1 MTRHLIHIGYPKA
14 GSTFLQAWFERHP
27 ELRYITGGLGGFHDV
42 WQVARSFDET
52 YQYYVTSFEGL
63 STPDKSAGGIKL
75 AYGGAEPYDDD
86 RRKEKQAR
94 LCSVLKSLFPHSRI
108 LIVTRG
114 FKGLIVSGYSQIVR
128 MGGRVHLGE
137 MCRQF
142 AIGLQDDSYNY
153 YDFDYLLRL
162 YGEAFGEENLIVLPY
177 ELLRDDQEKFISVLE
192 GRLGLRHVEIKLG
205 RVNPSLSPE
214 ELYWYPVISRLVSAG
229 ASRLGPVWFPKVY
242 RRYVGLTLD
251 NRLRLLIRLLRL
263 LKPDKKITDAD
274 FPVEIMSHFE
284 GKATRLKADPLY
296 APYAAEYLLDEGA
309 TAKLSTTAPH
319 GSA

>member
-27 ELRYITGGLGGFHDV
+27 ELRYITGGLAGFHNV
-42 WQVARSFDET
+42 WQVAQSFDET
-52 YQYYVTSFEGL
+52 YEYYVTSYEGL
-63 STPDKSAGGIKL
+63 STPHKSAGGVEL
-75 AYGGAEPYDDD
+75 AYGGAEPFDDE

-94 LCSVLKSLFPHSRI
+94 LCAVLKSLFPHSRI
-108 LIVTRG
+108 LVVTRG

-128 MGGRVHLGE
+128 TGGRVHLGE
-137 MCRQF
+137 MCRQL
-142 AIGLQDDSYNY
+142 AIGLQDESYNY
-153 YDFDYLLRL
+153 YDFDYVLGL
-162 YGEAFGEENLIVLPY
+162 YAGAFGEENLIVLPY
-177 ELLRDDQEKFISVLE
+177 ELLRDDQGRFVSVLE
-192 GRLGLRHVEIKLG
+192 GRLGLRHAEIALG

-214 ELYWYPVISRLVSAG
+214 ELYWYPLISRLVSAG

-251 NRLRLLIRLLRL
+251 NRLRLLVRLLSL

-274 FPVEIMSHFE
+274 FPAEIMSHFE

-296 APYAAEYLLDEGA
+296 APYAAEYLFDEGA
-309 TAKLSTTAPH
+309 AARLSATAPP

>member
-27 ELRYITGGLGGFHDV
+27 ELCYITGGLGGFHNV
-42 WQVARSFDET
+42 WQVSRSFDET
-52 YQYYVTSFEGL
+52 YKYYVTSCEDL
-63 STPDKSAGGIKL
+63 STPHKSSGGIKL
-75 AYGGAEPYDDD
+75 AYGGAEPFDDD

-94 LCSVLKSLFPHSRI
+94 VCSVLKSLFPQSRI

-128 MGGRVHLGE
+128 TGGRVHLGE
-137 MCRQF
+137 MCRQY
-142 AIGLQDDSYNY
+142 AIGLQDESYNH

-192 GRLGLRHVEIKLG
+192 ERLGLRHVEIKLG

-242 RRYVGLTLD
+242 RRYVRLTLD
-251 NRLRLLIRLLRL
+251 NRLRPLIRLLRL

-309 TAKLSTTAPH
+309 TAKLSATAPL